1 MLNLSGMLANEATSE
16 NWKKHHWLGYY
27 ITKLKKKILHPY
39 TLL

>member
-1 MLNLSGMLANEATSE
+1 MLANEATSE
-16 NWKKHHWLGYY
+16 NWEKHHWLGY